1 MNGTA
6 PHPLRDRWRHRG
18 LAVALTAVAVGT
30 LPAAEPPTPPAARG
44 DGFITAQTAG
54 ILTIE
59 AGECFSNPFH
69 SRAANEIVVIYTPCD
84 QPVDNQS
91 YGFLHAEEGS
101 WDRAALA
108 AFAWAG
114 CRRGFDTYWPA
125 AGSATSSATS
135 STTSPAVALPGSG
148 DAAGIPAGQD
158 PAALRRV
165 GPAGNPLAFYPIL
178 PTAETWADGDRDVM
192 CAVYNPQG
200 RLPGSALPRAVG

>member
-6 PHPLRDRWRHRG
+6 PHPPRDRWRHRG
-18 LAVALTAVAVGT
+18 MAVALTAVAVVA
-30 LPAAEPPTPPAARG
+30 LPAAEPPAPPAARG
-44 DGFITAQTAG
+44 DDFITAQTAG

-69 SRAANEIVVIYTPCD
+69 SRSAGETIVIYTPCD

-91 YGFLHAEEGS
+91 YGFLHAEEGP

-125 AGSATSSATS
+125 IAGSASSPVVVPRSDGA
-135 STTSPAVALPGSG
+135 
-148 DAAGIPAGQD
+148 DIPADQD

-165 GPAGNPLAFYPIL
+165 GPAGNPLAFYPIM
-178 PTAETWADGDRDVM
+178 PTAETWADGDRDIM
-192 CAVYNPQG
+192 CAAYNPQG